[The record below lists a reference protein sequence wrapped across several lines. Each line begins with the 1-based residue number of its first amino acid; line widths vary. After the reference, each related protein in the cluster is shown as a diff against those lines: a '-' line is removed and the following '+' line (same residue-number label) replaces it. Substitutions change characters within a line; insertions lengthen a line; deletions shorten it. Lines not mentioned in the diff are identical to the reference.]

1 MHRDISKSD
10 SIRSRGRTSPLGLPD
25 RNEMKAGDRGV
36 CVGLFMARS
45 DDGKRARC
53 DYFLRIRF
61 ENTLS
66 PCLI

>member
-45 DDGKRARC
+45 DDG
-53 DYFLRIRF
+53 
-61 ENTLS
+61 
-66 PCLI
+66 